1 MKKILATFT
10 FLVLFLTV
18 LVSATVNET
27 NYIYDG
33 VIQQDGSVTYGTNPV
48 NHVSVIGRV
57 CLDSGC
63 TVASYLWYGE
73 KNTGSSNSIV
83 IQYPTQLQNPNGYLV
98 YFYKE
103 GYIPYGVRVDWHG
116 EGDAGSY
123 DNYLR
128 KVELGSAKINYLG
141 SDEEIIEVGTNL
153 TIDAEILSPMVF
165 AKDWYIPQ
173 ELEPFY
179 KDEVKLKVNIT
190 NNQTGSQVFSKTK
203 TIEMDWSSEKD
214 VEFSWIPQQTGIY
227 KIELTTEVTDDKF
240 LDSEIEME
248 SYFINVTEDVPADTA
263 APIITIISPI
273 EGETYTTSKINIT
286 ITTNEKA
293 EAAWY
298 FADSDE
304 VATYLEDSYH
314 GYTFTG
320 EIELSDGNHTLKFRA
335 RDSSGN
341 VANSTKVVFTINTGN
356 NDNDNNSTGGKK
368 SKVRHVGGGG
378 GEIDYDLDEEQFFD
392 QYGKTAEAKMIYT
405 NSEAQSGNK
414 WNMSVFVPLWI
425 ILCILILVV
434 VIFIVQR
441 SK

>member
-1 MKKILATFT
+1 MKKILTALIFS
-10 FLVLFLTV
+10 VLFLAV

-33 VIQQDGSVTYGTNPV
+33 LILEDGSVTQGVTPV

-63 TVASYLWYGE
+63 TAASYLWYGE

-83 IQYPTQLQNPNGYLV
+83 IQYPTQLQNINGYLI
-98 YFYKE
+98 YFYKT

-116 EGDAGSY
+116 EGDAGNY
-123 DNYLR
+123 NDYLR

-165 AKDWYIPQ
+165 AKDWNIPQ

-179 KDEVKLKVNIT
+179 KDEVKSRINIT
-190 NNQTGSQVFSKTK
+190 NNETGVSVFSKTK
-203 TIEMDWSSEKD
+203 TVEMDWSSEKD

-240 LDSEIEME
+240 LDSDIESE
-248 SYFINVTEDVPADTA
+248 SYYINVTEEVPADIT
-263 APIITIISPI
+263 APIVTIVSPI
-273 EGETYTTSKINIT
+273 EGETYTTSRINIT
-286 ITTNEKA
+286 VTTDEKA

-304 VATYLEDSYH
+304 VATYLENSYH

-341 VANSTKVVFTINTGN
+341 VANSTKVSFTIDTG
-356 NDNDNNSTGGKK
+356 NDNNNNNSSGGK
-368 SKVRHVGGGG
+368 SKVRHIGGNGGGM
-378 GEIDYDLDEEQFFD
+378 DYDLDEEKFYE
-392 QYGKTAEAKMIYT
+392 QYGKTAEANIIYT
-405 NSEAQSGNK
+405 NTESEQKDGWS
-414 WNMSVFVPLWI
+414 MPVFIPLLI
-425 ILCILILVV
+425 IFCILAMVV
-434 VIFIVQR
+434 AIFIVQ
-441 SK
+441 KAG